1 MLYCDTCEGIMKER
15 HYARFKKERKGMQ
28 LKDLNAYEIL
38 EQRPMKDLNSEG
50 IILRHKKSGARIA
63 VISNDDDNK
72 VFYIG
77 FRTPPEDSTGVAH
90 IIEHTVLCGSEKYPV
105 KDPFVELVKGSL
117 NTFLNAMTYP
127 EKTIYPVA
135 SCNGKDFQNLMSVY
149 MDAVF
154 HPNIYKYQEIFKQE
168 GWHYEL
174 EDKDAPVTINGVVY
188 NEMKGAFSSPDDVLS
203 RQIMTSLFPDTTY
216 ANVSG
221 GDPLHIPELTYEEYL
236 DFHRR
241 YYHPCNS
248 YIYLYG
254 DMDVA
259 EKLLWMDE
267 EYLGKYDAIDLD
279 SSIGIQKPFEK
290 PIEVTHQYSVASTEA
305 LENKTYISYNTVVG
319 TAMDE
324 KLYLAF
330 DILDYALIGAPGAPL
345 KQALIDAGIGTEVTG
360 GYDSGTLQPTFSVIA
375 KNTNSTEKEHFLKV
389 IRETLT
395 KLVQG
400 GLNKK
405 SLLAGINSSEFR
417 FRESDFGH
425 FPKGLLYGIQCLDS
439 WLYDDMKPFLHLE
452 ALDTYK
458 FLKEQ
463 VDTDYFEQ
471 LIQKYLIDNTHASV
485 VIIEPCRG
493 LNAKNEAELE
503 KKLAAYKE
511 SLSDAQIEQLIAD
524 TKHLAEYQET
534 PSPKEDLEKIPMLS
548 RADMKKE
555 AAPFY
560 NEEKKIDDVTVV
572 HHNIFSNGIIYLSLL
587 FDIEHIPAED
597 IPYLGI
603 LKGVLGYMDTEHYT
617 YADFANEVNIHTGG
631 IGSSIGIYP
640 GTKTQN
646 DYKAKFE
653 VRAKALPDEIKTAVH
668 LMEEMLFGSK
678 FEDEKRLYEIIA
690 ELKSRLQVSISS
702 AGHSVASTRAM
713 SYFSKA
719 AAYKDSIQ
727 FYELLCDLE
736 AHFEEKKE
744 MLTAKLRTLT
754 KQIFTRENLIC
765 SVTCDENGYSN
776 AKTALESFL
785 PKLFATVDRWGKTE
799 IIPEKKNEGFM
810 DASQV
815 MYVARAGN
823 FRAHGYDYTGALR
836 ILKVIMEY
844 DYLWINIRVK
854 GGAYGCMNGYMKN
867 GDTYFASYRDP
878 NLEKTNEIYNKIP
891 DYIEHFTA
899 DERDMTKYIIGT
911 LSDLDIPMNPST
923 KGDRSMA
930 AYLQDISYDEVQKE
944 RDQILTATQEDIR
957 GLKDM
962 IASVLEE
969 NNLCAVGNEEVLQA
983 GKEMFMEL
991 KHF

>member
-1 MLYCDTCEGIMKER
+1 
-15 HYARFKKERKGMQ
+15 MQ
-28 LKDLNAYEIL
+28 LKDLQAYEIL
-38 EQRPMKDLNSEG
+38 EKRPIKDLNSEG

-90 IIEHTVLCGSEKYPV
+90 IIEHTVLCGSDKYPV

-127 EKTIYPVA
+127 EKTIYPIA
-135 SCNGKDFQNLMSVY
+135 SCNDKDFQNLMSVY

-174 EDKDAPVTINGVVY
+174 ESEDAPVTINGVVY

-259 EKLLWMDE
+259 EKLAWMDE
-267 EYLGKYDAIDLD
+267 EYLSKYEAIELD
-279 SSIGIQKPFEK
+279 SEIKLQKPFEK
-290 PIEVTHQYSVASTEA
+290 PVEVTHKYSISSTESE
-305 LENKTYISYNTVVG
+305 ENNTYLSYNTVVE
-319 TAMDE
+319 TALDE

-330 DILDYALIGAPGAPL
+330 DILDYALVSAPGAPL
-345 KQALIDAGIGTEVTG
+345 KQALIDAGIGSEITG
-360 GYDSGTLQPTFSVIA
+360 GYDSGTLQPTFSIIA
-375 KNTNSTEKEHFLKV
+375 KNTNPEEKEHFLTV
-389 IRETLT
+389 IRETLEG
-395 KLVQG
+395 LVKN

-417 FRESDFGH
+417 YREADFGH

-439 WLYDDMKPFLHLE
+439 WLYDDMRPFLHLE
-452 ALDTYK
+452 ALDTYR

-463 VDTDYFEQ
+463 VNTDYFEQ
-471 LIQKYLIDNTHASV
+471 LIQKYLLDNKHASV
-485 VIIEPCRG
+485 VIIEPEKG
-493 LNAKNEAELE
+493 LNAKNEAVLE
-503 KKLAAYKE
+503 KKLAEYKAG
-511 SLSDAQIEQLIAD
+511 LSEEEIKKLVEN
-524 TKHLAEYQET
+524 TSHLKEYQET
-534 PSPKEDLEKIPMLS
+534 PSLKEDLEKIPMLARS
-548 RADMKKE
+548 DMKKE

-560 NEEKKIDDVTVV
+560 NTELSVKEVPVI
-572 HHNIFSNGIIYLSLL
+572 HHDIFSNGIIYLTML
-587 FDIEHIPAED
+587 FDIAHIPAED
-597 IPYLGI
+597 IPYLGV
-603 LKGVLGYMDTEHYT
+603 LKAVLGYVDTKNYS
-617 YADFANEVNIHTGG
+617 YADFSNEVNIHTGG
-631 IGSSIGIYP
+631 IGSTIGVYP
-640 GTKTQN
+640 SVKEKD
-646 DYKAKFE
+646 DYKVKFE
-653 VRAKALPDEIKTAVH
+653 VRTKALYDKLPEAVS
-668 LMEEMLFGSK
+668 LMEEMLFTSK
-678 FEDEKRLYEIIA
+678 LCDEKRLYEIIA

-713 SYFSKA
+713 TYFSKA
-719 AAYKDSIQ
+719 AAYKDTIT
-727 FYELLCDLE
+727 FYEVLCDLE
-736 AHFEEKKE
+736 AHFEERKE
-744 MLTAKLRTLT
+744 ALIAKLKELT
-754 KQIFTRENLIC
+754 EAIFTRENLLV
-765 SVTCDENGYSN
+765 SVTCEKEGLSIATAELEKFIPMLFET
-776 AKTALESFL
+776 AKTTKKA
-785 PKLFATVDRWGKTE
+785 E
-799 IIPEKKNEGFM
+799 IIPVQKNEGFM

-823 FRAHGYDYTGALR
+823 FRAHGFEYHGALR

-867 GDTYFASYRDP
+867 GDTYFVSYRDP
-878 NLEKTNEIYNKIP
+878 NLEKTNEIYDGIP
-891 DYIEHFTA
+891 AYIEQFTA

-911 LSDLDIPMNPST
+911 ISDMDIPMNPSA

-930 AYLQDISYDEVQKE
+930 AYLQNISYEEIQKE
-944 RDQILTATQEDIR
+944 RDQVIHATQEDIR
-957 GLKDM
+957 NLKDM
-962 IASVLEE
+962 IASVLDEK
-969 NNLCAVGNEEVLQA
+969 NLCVIGNEETLQA
-983 GKEMFMEL
+983 HEDMFDNL
-991 KHF
+991 KHLTE

>member
-1 MLYCDTCEGIMKER
+1 
-15 HYARFKKERKGMQ
+15 MQ
-28 LKDLNAYEIL
+28 LKDLQAYEIL
-38 EQRPMKDLNSEG
+38 EKRPIKDLNSEG

-90 IIEHTVLCGSEKYPV
+90 IIEHTVLCGSDKYPV

-127 EKTIYPVA
+127 EKTIYPIA
-135 SCNGKDFQNLMSVY
+135 SCNDKDFQNLMSVY

-174 EDKDAPVTINGVVY
+174 ESEDAPVTINGVVY

-259 EKLLWMDE
+259 EKLAWMDE
-267 EYLGKYDAIDLD
+267 EYLSKYEAIELD
-279 SSIGIQKPFEK
+279 SEIKLQKTFEK
-290 PIEVTHQYSVASTEA
+290 PVEVTHKYSISSTESE
-305 LENKTYISYNTVVG
+305 ENNTYLSYNTVVE
-319 TAMDE
+319 TALDE

-330 DILDYALIGAPGAPL
+330 DILDYALVSAPGAPL
-345 KQALIDAGIGTEVTG
+345 KQALIDAGIGSEITG
-360 GYDSGTLQPTFSVIA
+360 GYDSGTLQPTFSIIA
-375 KNTNSTEKEHFLKV
+375 KNTNPEEKEHFLTV
-389 IRETLT
+389 IRETLEG
-395 KLVQG
+395 LVKN

-417 FRESDFGH
+417 YREADFGH

-439 WLYDDMKPFLHLE
+439 WLYDDMRPFLHLE
-452 ALDTYK
+452 ALDTYR

-463 VDTDYFEQ
+463 VNTDYFEQ
-471 LIQKYLIDNTHASV
+471 LIQKYLLDNKHASV
-485 VIIEPCRG
+485 VIIEPEKG
-493 LNAKNEAELE
+493 LNAKNEAVLE
-503 KKLAAYKE
+503 KKLAEYKAG
-511 SLSDAQIEQLIAD
+511 LSEEEIKKLVEN
-524 TKHLAEYQET
+524 TRHLKEYQET
-534 PSPKEDLEKIPMLS
+534 PSLKEDLEKIPMLARS
-548 RADMKKE
+548 DMKKE
-555 AAPFY
+555 AALFY
-560 NEEKKIDDVTVV
+560 NTELSVKEVPVI
-572 HHNIFSNGIIYLSLL
+572 HHDIFSNGIIYLTML
-587 FDIEHIPAED
+587 FDIAHIPAED
-597 IPYLGI
+597 IPYLGV
-603 LKGVLGYMDTEHYT
+603 LKAVLGYVDTKNYS
-617 YADFANEVNIHTGG
+617 YADFSNEVNIHTGG
-631 IGSSIGIYP
+631 IGSTIGVYP
-640 GTKTQN
+640 SVKEKD
-646 DYKAKFE
+646 DYKVKFE
-653 VRAKALPDEIKTAVH
+653 VRTKALYDKLPEAVS
-668 LMEEMLFGSK
+668 LMEEMLFTSK
-678 FEDEKRLYEIIA
+678 LCDEKRLYEIIA

-713 SYFSKA
+713 TYFSKA
-719 AAYKDSIQ
+719 AAYKDTIT
-727 FYELLCDLE
+727 FYEVLCDLE
-736 AHFEEKKE
+736 AHFEERKE
-744 MLTAKLRTLT
+744 ALIAKLKELT
-754 KQIFTRENLIC
+754 EAIFTRENLLV
-765 SVTCDENGYSN
+765 SVTCEKEGLSIATAELEKFIPMLFET
-776 AKTALESFL
+776 AKTTKKA
-785 PKLFATVDRWGKTE
+785 E
-799 IIPEKKNEGFM
+799 IIPVQKNEGFK

-823 FRAHGYDYTGALR
+823 FRAHGFEYHGALR

-867 GDTYFASYRDP
+867 GDTYFVSYRDP
-878 NLEKTNEIYNKIP
+878 NLEKTNEIYDGIP
-891 DYIEHFTA
+891 AYIEQFTA

-911 LSDLDIPMNPST
+911 ISDMDIPMNPST

-930 AYLQDISYDEVQKE
+930 AYLQNISYEEIQKE
-944 RDQILTATQEDIR
+944 RDQVIHATQEDIR
-957 GLKDM
+957 KLKDM
-962 IASVLEE
+962 IASVLDEK
-969 NNLCAVGNEEVLQA
+969 NLCVIGNEETLQA
-983 GKEMFMEL
+983 HEDMFDNL
-991 KHF
+991 KHLTE

>member
-1 MLYCDTCEGIMKER
+1 
-15 HYARFKKERKGMQ
+15 MQ
-28 LKDLNAYEIL
+28 LKDLQAYEIL
-38 EQRPMKDLNSEG
+38 EKRPIKDLNSEG

-90 IIEHTVLCGSEKYPV
+90 IIEHTVLCGSDKYPV

-127 EKTIYPVA
+127 EKTIYPIA
-135 SCNGKDFQNLMSVY
+135 SCNDKDFQNLMSVY

-174 EDKDAPVTINGVVY
+174 ESEDAPVTINGVVY

-259 EKLLWMDE
+259 EKLAWMDE
-267 EYLGKYDAIDLD
+267 EYLSKYEAIELD
-279 SSIGIQKPFEK
+279 SEIKLQKTFEK
-290 PIEVTHQYSVASTEA
+290 PVEVTHKYSISSTESE
-305 LENKTYISYNTVVG
+305 ENNTYLSYNTVVE
-319 TAMDE
+319 TALDE

-330 DILDYALIGAPGAPL
+330 DILDYALVSAPGAPL
-345 KQALIDAGIGTEVTG
+345 KQALIDAGIGSEITG
-360 GYDSGTLQPTFSVIA
+360 GYDSGTLQPTFSIIA
-375 KNTNSTEKEHFLKV
+375 KNTNPEEKEHFLTV
-389 IRETLT
+389 IRETLEG
-395 KLVQG
+395 LVKN

-417 FRESDFGH
+417 YREADFGH

-439 WLYDDMKPFLHLE
+439 WLYDDMRPFLHLE
-452 ALDTYK
+452 ALDTYR

-463 VDTDYFEQ
+463 VNTDYFEQ
-471 LIQKYLIDNTHASV
+471 LIQKYLLDNKHASV
-485 VIIEPCRG
+485 VIIEPEKG
-493 LNAKNEAELE
+493 LNAKNEAVLE
-503 KKLAAYKE
+503 KKLAEYKAG
-511 SLSDAQIEQLIAD
+511 LSEEEIKKLVEN
-524 TKHLAEYQET
+524 TRHLKEYQET
-534 PSPKEDLEKIPMLS
+534 PSLKEDLEKIPMLARS
-548 RADMKKE
+548 DMKKE
-555 AAPFY
+555 AALFY
-560 NEEKKIDDVTVV
+560 NTELSVKEVPVI
-572 HHNIFSNGIIYLSLL
+572 HHDIFSNGIIYLTML
-587 FDIEHIPAED
+587 FDIAHIPAED
-597 IPYLGI
+597 IPYLGV
-603 LKGVLGYMDTEHYT
+603 LKAVLGYVDTKNYS
-617 YADFANEVNIHTGG
+617 YADFSNEVNIHTGG
-631 IGSSIGIYP
+631 IGSTIGVYP
-640 GTKTQN
+640 SVKEKD
-646 DYKAKFE
+646 DYKVKFE
-653 VRAKALPDEIKTAVH
+653 VRTKALYDKLPEAVS
-668 LMEEMLFGSK
+668 LMEEMLFTSK
-678 FEDEKRLYEIIA
+678 LCDEKRLYEIIA

-713 SYFSKA
+713 TYFSKA
-719 AAYKDSIQ
+719 AAYKDTIT
-727 FYELLCDLE
+727 FYEVLCDLE
-736 AHFEEKKE
+736 AHFEERKE
-744 MLTAKLRTLT
+744 ALIAKLKELT
-754 KQIFTRENLIC
+754 EAIFTRENLLV
-765 SVTCDENGYSN
+765 SVTCEKEGLSIATAELEKFIPMLFET
-776 AKTALESFL
+776 AKTTKKA
-785 PKLFATVDRWGKTE
+785 E
-799 IIPEKKNEGFM
+799 IIPVQKNEGFM

-823 FRAHGYDYTGALR
+823 FRAHGFEYHGALR

-867 GDTYFASYRDP
+867 GDTYFVSYRDP
-878 NLEKTNEIYNKIP
+878 NLEKTNEIYDGIP
-891 DYIEHFTA
+891 AYIEQFTA

-911 LSDLDIPMNPST
+911 ISDMDIPMNPST

-930 AYLQDISYDEVQKE
+930 AYLQNISYEEIQKE
-944 RDQILTATQEDIR
+944 RDQVIHATQEDIR
-957 GLKDM
+957 NLKDM
-962 IASVLEE
+962 IASVLDEE
-969 NNLCAVGNEEVLQA
+969 NLCVIGNEETLQA
-983 GKEMFMEL
+983 HEDMFDNL
-991 KHF
+991 KHLTE

>member
-1 MLYCDTCEGIMKER
+1 
-15 HYARFKKERKGMQ
+15 MQ
-28 LKDLNAYEIL
+28 LKDLQAYEIL
-38 EQRPMKDLNSEG
+38 EKRPIKDLNSEG

-90 IIEHTVLCGSEKYPV
+90 IIEHTVLCGSDKYPV

-127 EKTIYPVA
+127 EKTIYPIA
-135 SCNGKDFQNLMSVY
+135 SCNDKDFQNLMSVY

-174 EDKDAPVTINGVVY
+174 ESEDAPVTINGVVY

-254 DMDVA
+254 DMDVV
-259 EKLLWMDE
+259 EKLAWMDE
-267 EYLGKYDAIDLD
+267 EYLSKYEAIELD
-279 SSIGIQKPFEK
+279 SEIKLQKPFEK
-290 PIEVTHQYSVASTEA
+290 PVEVTHKYSISSTESE
-305 LENKTYISYNTVVG
+305 ENNTYLSYNTVVE
-319 TAMDE
+319 TALDE

-330 DILDYALIGAPGAPL
+330 DILDYALVSAPGAPL
-345 KQALIDAGIGTEVTG
+345 KQALIDAGIGSEITG
-360 GYDSGTLQPTFSVIA
+360 GYDSGTLQPTFSIIA
-375 KNTNSTEKEHFLKV
+375 KNTNPEEKEHFLTV
-389 IRETLT
+389 IRETLEG
-395 KLVQG
+395 LVKN

-417 FRESDFGH
+417 YREADFGH

-439 WLYDDMKPFLHLE
+439 WLYDDMRPFLHLE
-452 ALDTYK
+452 ALDTYR

-463 VDTDYFEQ
+463 VNTDYFEQ
-471 LIQKYLIDNTHASV
+471 LIQKYLLDNKHASV
-485 VIIEPCRG
+485 VIIEPEKG
-493 LNAKNEAELE
+493 LNAKNEAVLE
-503 KKLAAYKE
+503 KKLAEYKAG
-511 SLSDAQIEQLIAD
+511 LSEEEIKKLVEN
-524 TKHLAEYQET
+524 TSHLKEYQET
-534 PSPKEDLEKIPMLS
+534 PSLKEDLEKIPMLARS
-548 RADMKKE
+548 DMKKE

-560 NEEKKIDDVTVV
+560 NTELSVKEVPVI
-572 HHNIFSNGIIYLSLL
+572 HHDIFSNGIIYLTML
-587 FDIEHIPAED
+587 FDIAHIPAED
-597 IPYLGI
+597 IPYLGV
-603 LKGVLGYMDTEHYT
+603 LKAVLGYVDTKNYS
-617 YADFANEVNIHTGG
+617 YADFSNEVNIHTGG
-631 IGSSIGIYP
+631 IGSTIGVYP
-640 GTKTQN
+640 SVKEKD
-646 DYKAKFE
+646 DYKVKFE
-653 VRAKALPDEIKTAVH
+653 VRTKALYDKLPEAVS
-668 LMEEMLFGSK
+668 LMEEMLFTSK
-678 FEDEKRLYEIIA
+678 LCDEKRLYEIIA

-713 SYFSKA
+713 TYFSKA
-719 AAYKDSIQ
+719 AAYKDTIT
-727 FYELLCDLE
+727 FYEVLCDLE
-736 AHFEEKKE
+736 AHFEERKE
-744 MLTAKLRTLT
+744 ALIAKLKELT
-754 KQIFTRENLIC
+754 EAIFTRENLLV
-765 SVTCDENGYSN
+765 SVTCEKEGLSIATAELEKFIPMLFET
-776 AKTALESFL
+776 AKTTKKA
-785 PKLFATVDRWGKTE
+785 E
-799 IIPEKKNEGFM
+799 IIPVQKNEGFM

-823 FRAHGYDYTGALR
+823 FRAHGFEYHGALR

-867 GDTYFASYRDP
+867 GDTYFVSYRDP
-878 NLEKTNEIYNKIP
+878 NLEKTNEIYDGIP
-891 DYIEHFTA
+891 AYIEQFTA

-911 LSDLDIPMNPST
+911 ISDMDIPMNPST

-930 AYLQDISYDEVQKE
+930 AYLQNISYEEIQKE
-944 RDQILTATQEDIR
+944 RDQVIHATQEDIR
-957 GLKDM
+957 NLKDM
-962 IASVLEE
+962 IASVLDEK
-969 NNLCAVGNEEVLQA
+969 NLCVIGNEETLQA
-983 GKEMFMEL
+983 HEDMFDNL
-991 KHF
+991 KHLTE

>member
-1 MLYCDTCEGIMKER
+1 
-15 HYARFKKERKGMQ
+15 MQ
-28 LKDLNAYEIL
+28 LKDLQAYEIL
-38 EQRPMKDLNSEG
+38 EKRPIKDLNSEG

-90 IIEHTVLCGSEKYPV
+90 IIEHTVLCGSDKYPV

-127 EKTIYPVA
+127 EKTIYPIA
-135 SCNGKDFQNLMSVY
+135 SCNDKDFQNLMSVY

-174 EDKDAPVTINGVVY
+174 ESEDAPVTINGVVY

-259 EKLLWMDE
+259 EKLAWMDE
-267 EYLGKYDAIDLD
+267 EYLSKYEAIELD
-279 SSIGIQKPFEK
+279 SEIKLQKTFEK
-290 PIEVTHQYSVASTEA
+290 PVEVTHKYSISSTESE
-305 LENKTYISYNTVVG
+305 ENNTYLSYNTVVE
-319 TAMDE
+319 TALDE

-330 DILDYALIGAPGAPL
+330 DILDYALVSAPGAPL
-345 KQALIDAGIGTEVTG
+345 KQALIDAGIGSEITG
-360 GYDSGTLQPTFSVIA
+360 GYDSGTLQPTFSIIA
-375 KNTNSTEKEHFLKV
+375 KNTNPEEKEHFLTV
-389 IRETLT
+389 IRETLEG
-395 KLVQG
+395 LVKN

-417 FRESDFGH
+417 YREADFGH

-439 WLYDDMKPFLHLE
+439 WLYDDMRPFLHLE
-452 ALDTYK
+452 ALDTYR

-463 VDTDYFEQ
+463 VNTDYFEQ
-471 LIQKYLIDNTHASV
+471 LIQKYLLDNKHASV
-485 VIIEPCRG
+485 VIIEPEKG
-493 LNAKNEAELE
+493 LNAKNEAVLE
-503 KKLAAYKE
+503 KKLAEYKAG
-511 SLSDAQIEQLIAD
+511 LSEEEIKKLVEN
-524 TKHLAEYQET
+524 TRHLKEYQET
-534 PSPKEDLEKIPMLS
+534 PSLKEDLEKIPMLARS
-548 RADMKKE
+548 DMKKE
-555 AAPFY
+555 AALFY
-560 NEEKKIDDVTVV
+560 NTELSVKEVPVI
-572 HHNIFSNGIIYLSLL
+572 HHDIFSNGIIYLTML
-587 FDIEHIPAED
+587 FDIAHIPAED
-597 IPYLGI
+597 IPYLGV
-603 LKGVLGYMDTEHYT
+603 LKAVLGYVDTKNYS
-617 YADFANEVNIHTGG
+617 YADFSNEVNIHTGG
-631 IGSSIGIYP
+631 IGSTIGVYP
-640 GTKTQN
+640 SVKEKD
-646 DYKAKFE
+646 DYKVKFE
-653 VRAKALPDEIKTAVH
+653 VRTKALYDKLPEAVS
-668 LMEEMLFGSK
+668 LMEEMLFTSK
-678 FEDEKRLYEIIA
+678 LCDEKRLYEIIA

-713 SYFSKA
+713 TYFSKA
-719 AAYKDSIQ
+719 AAYKDTIT
-727 FYELLCDLE
+727 FYEVLCDLE
-736 AHFEEKKE
+736 AHFEERKE
-744 MLTAKLRTLT
+744 ALIAKLKELT
-754 KQIFTRENLIC
+754 EAIFTRENLLV
-765 SVTCDENGYSN
+765 SVTCEKEGLSIATAELEKFIPMLFET
-776 AKTALESFL
+776 AKTTKKA
-785 PKLFATVDRWGKTE
+785 E
-799 IIPEKKNEGFM
+799 IIPVQKNEGFM

-823 FRAHGYDYTGALR
+823 FRTHGFEYHGALR

-867 GDTYFASYRDP
+867 GDTYFVSYRDP
-878 NLEKTNEIYNKIP
+878 NLEKTNEIYDGIP
-891 DYIEHFTA
+891 AYIEQFTA

-911 LSDLDIPMNPST
+911 ISDMDIPMNPST

-930 AYLQDISYDEVQKE
+930 AYLQNISYEEIQKE
-944 RDQILTATQEDIR
+944 RDQVIHATQEDIR
-957 GLKDM
+957 NLKDM
-962 IASVLEE
+962 IASVLDEK
-969 NNLCAVGNEEVLQA
+969 NLCVIGNEETLQA
-983 GKEMFMEL
+983 HEDMFDNL
-991 KHF
+991 KHLTE

>member
-1 MLYCDTCEGIMKER
+1 
-15 HYARFKKERKGMQ
+15 MQ
-28 LKDLNAYEIL
+28 LKDLQAYEIL
-38 EQRPMKDLNSEG
+38 EKRPIKDLNSEG

-90 IIEHTVLCGSEKYPV
+90 IIEHTVLCGSDKYPV

-127 EKTIYPVA
+127 EKTIYPIA
-135 SCNGKDFQNLMSVY
+135 SCNEKDFQNLMSVY

-174 EDKDAPVTINGVVY
+174 ESEDAPVTINGVVY

-259 EKLLWMDE
+259 EKLAWMDE
-267 EYLGKYDAIDLD
+267 EYLSKYEAIELD
-279 SSIGIQKPFEK
+279 SEIKLQKTFEK
-290 PIEVTHQYSVASTEA
+290 PVEVTHKYSISSTESE
-305 LENKTYISYNTVVG
+305 ENNTYLSYNTVVE
-319 TAMDE
+319 TALDE

-330 DILDYALIGAPGAPL
+330 DILDYALVSAPGAPL
-345 KQALIDAGIGTEVTG
+345 KQALIDAGIGSEITG
-360 GYDSGTLQPTFSVIA
+360 GYDSGTLQPTFSIIA
-375 KNTNSTEKEHFLKV
+375 KNTNPEEKEHFLTV
-389 IRETLT
+389 IRETLEG
-395 KLVQG
+395 LVKN

-417 FRESDFGH
+417 YREADFGH

-439 WLYDDMKPFLHLE
+439 WLYDDMRPFLHLE
-452 ALDTYK
+452 ALDTYR

-463 VDTDYFEQ
+463 VNTDYFEQ
-471 LIQKYLIDNTHASV
+471 LIQKYLLDNKHASV
-485 VIIEPCRG
+485 VIIEPEKG
-493 LNAKNEAELE
+493 LNAKNEAVLE
-503 KKLAAYKE
+503 KKLAEYKAG
-511 SLSDAQIEQLIAD
+511 LSEEEIKKLVEN
-524 TKHLAEYQET
+524 TRHLKEYQET
-534 PSPKEDLEKIPMLS
+534 PSLKEDLEKIPMLARS
-548 RADMKKE
+548 DMKKE
-555 AAPFY
+555 AALFY
-560 NEEKKIDDVTVV
+560 NTELSVKEVPVI
-572 HHNIFSNGIIYLSLL
+572 HHDIFSNGIIYLTML
-587 FDIEHIPAED
+587 FDIAHIPAED
-597 IPYLGI
+597 IPYLGV
-603 LKGVLGYMDTEHYT
+603 LKAVLGYVDTKNYS
-617 YADFANEVNIHTGG
+617 YADFSNEVNIHTGG
-631 IGSSIGIYP
+631 IGSTIGVYP
-640 GTKTQN
+640 SVKEKD
-646 DYKAKFE
+646 DYKVKFE
-653 VRAKALPDEIKTAVH
+653 VRTKALYDKLPEAVS
-668 LMEEMLFGSK
+668 LMEEMLFTSK
-678 FEDEKRLYEIIA
+678 LCDEKRLYEIIA

-713 SYFSKA
+713 TYFSKA
-719 AAYKDSIQ
+719 AAYKDTIT
-727 FYELLCDLE
+727 FYEVLCDLE
-736 AHFEEKKE
+736 AHFEERKE
-744 MLTAKLRTLT
+744 VLIAKLKELT
-754 KQIFTRENLIC
+754 EAIFTRENLLV
-765 SVTCDENGYSN
+765 SVTCEKEGLSIATAELEKFIPMLFET
-776 AKTALESFL
+776 AKTTKKA
-785 PKLFATVDRWGKTE
+785 E
-799 IIPEKKNEGFM
+799 IIPVQKNEGFM

-823 FRAHGYDYTGALR
+823 FRAHGFEYHGALR

-867 GDTYFASYRDP
+867 GDTYFVSYRDP
-878 NLEKTNEIYNKIP
+878 NLEKTNEIYDGIP
-891 DYIEHFTA
+891 AYIEQFTA

-911 LSDLDIPMNPST
+911 ISDMDIPMNPST

-930 AYLQDISYDEVQKE
+930 AYLQNISYEEIQKE
-944 RDQILTATQEDIR
+944 RDQVIHATQEDIR
-957 GLKDM
+957 NLKDM
-962 IASVLEE
+962 IASVLDEK
-969 NNLCAVGNEEVLQA
+969 NLCVIGNEETLQA
-983 GKEMFMEL
+983 HEDMFDNL
-991 KHF
+991 KHLTE

>member
-1 MLYCDTCEGIMKER
+1 
-15 HYARFKKERKGMQ
+15 MQ
-28 LKDLNAYEIL
+28 LKNLQAYEIL
-38 EQRPMKDLNSEG
+38 EKRPIKDLNSEG

-90 IIEHTVLCGSEKYPV
+90 IIEHTVLCGSEQYPV

-127 EKTIYPVA
+127 EKTIYPIA
-135 SCNGKDFQNLMSVY
+135 SCNDKDFQNLMSVY

-174 EDKDAPVTINGVVY
+174 ESEDAPVTINGVVY

-259 EKLLWMDE
+259 EKLAWMDE
-267 EYLGKYDAIDLD
+267 AYLGKYEAIGLD
-279 SSIGIQKPFEK
+279 SEIKLQKPFEK
-290 PIEVTHQYSVASTEA
+290 PIEVTHKYSISSTESE
-305 LENKTYISYNTVVG
+305 ENNTYLSYNTVIE
-319 TAMDE
+319 TALDE

-330 DILDYALIGAPGAPL
+330 DILDYALVSAPGAPL
-345 KQALIDAGIGTEVTG
+345 KQALIDAGIGSEITG

-375 KNTNSTEKEHFLKV
+375 KNTNPQEKEHFLAV
-389 IRETLT
+389 IRETLEG
-395 KLVQG
+395 LVKN

-417 FRESDFGH
+417 YREADFGH

-439 WLYDDMKPFLHLE
+439 WLYDDMRPFLHLE
-452 ALDTYK
+452 ALDTYR

-463 VDTDYFEQ
+463 VETDYFER
-471 LIQKYLIDNTHASV
+471 LIQKYLLNNKHASV
-485 VIIEPCRG
+485 VIIEPEKG
-493 LNAKNEAELE
+493 LNAKNEAVLE
-503 KKLAAYKE
+503 KKLAEYKAG
-511 SLSDAQIEQLIAD
+511 LSEDEIRKLIAD
-524 TKHLAEYQET
+524 TKHLKEYQET
-534 PSPKEDLEKIPMLS
+534 PSPKEDLEKIPMLARS
-548 RADMKKE
+548 DMKKE

-560 NEEKKIDDVTVV
+560 NTELSVKGIPVV
-572 HHNIFSNGIIYLSLL
+572 HHDIYSNGIIYLTML
-587 FDIEHIPAED
+587 FDIAHVPAED
-597 IPYLGI
+597 IPYLGV
-603 LKGVLGYMDTEHYT
+603 LKAVLGYVDTKNYS
-617 YADFANEVNIHTGG
+617 YADFSNEVYLPTGG
-631 IGSSIGIYP
+631 ISSTIGVYP
-640 GTKTQN
+640 GVKDKDGYQV
-646 DYKAKFE
+646 KFE
-653 VRAKALPDEIKTAVH
+653 VRTKALYDKLPEAAA
-668 LMEEMLFGSK
+668 LMKEMLFTSEL
-678 FEDEKRLYEIIA
+678 EDEKRLYEIVA

-713 SYFSKA
+713 TYFSRA
-719 AAYKDSIQ
+719 AAYKDTIT
-727 FYELLCDLE
+727 FYETLCDLE
-736 AHFEEKKE
+736 AHFDERKE
-744 MLTAKLRTLT
+744 ALTAKL
-754 KQIFTRENLIC
+754 KEMVSSIFTKEHLLV
-765 SVTCDENGYSN
+765 SVTCEKDGLSIVE
-776 AKTALESFL
+776 TELEKFIPMLYETSGEE
-785 PKLFATVDRWGKTE
+785 KRAE
-799 IIPEKKNEGFM
+799 IVPVRKNEGFM

-815 MYVARAGN
+815 LYVARAGN
-823 FRAHGYDYTGALR
+823 FRTHGFDYHGALR

-867 GDTYFASYRDP
+867 GDTYFVSYRDP
-878 NLEKTNEIYNKIP
+878 NLEKTNEIYDGIP
-891 DYIEHFTA
+891 AYIEHFTA

-911 LSDLDIPMNPST
+911 ISDMDVPMNPST

-930 AYLQDISYDEVQKE
+930 AYLQNISYEEIQKE
-944 RDQILTATQEDIR
+944 RDQVIGATQEDIR
-957 GLKDM
+957 GLRDM
-962 IASVLEE
+962 IAAVLAG
-969 NNLCAVGNEEVLQA
+969 NNLCVVGNEETLQECA
-983 GKEMFMEL
+983 EMFGEV
-991 KHF
+991 KHLNGSER